1 MNQAITQIKFGMN
14 EVVTQNAQTR
24 RTLFFAT
31 ISEKWVS
38 SLLSLM
44 ETCHQIDP
52 TESNVWNLKEDS
64 VPAIK
69 AILAGIM
76 DSPKT
81 ITPLMVDY
89 IESHLSKDQQSVE
102 LQKAISF
109 VSEEL
114 PSYDDRTVG
123 NMEAAVRAYFL

>member
-123 NMEAAVRAYFL
+123 NMEATVRAYFL